1 MSRGLGDVYKRQPIG
16 LAVGFFIGKGIV
28 PYIMAISNYNSG
40 KVSVSLNPLIFVGA
54 ALFSLFTVAISTR
67 KPGKMAA
74 AISPVEAV
82 KYTDSNADIRKKNK
96 KSTDGGKIYKMALS
110 NLGRNR
116 KRTVLVIVSLSL
128 SVILMNSVVTM
139 TESFDL
145 DKYLS
150 TFVDTDFL
158 AAHAQYFNNDY
169 RLSLIHI

>member
-1 MSRGLGDVYKRQPIG
+1 
-16 LAVGFFIGKGIV
+16 
-28 PYIMAISNYNSG
+28 
-40 KVSVSLNPLIFVGA
+40 
-54 ALFSLFTVAISTR
+54 
-67 KPGKMAA
+67 MAA

-158 AAHAQYFNNDY
+158 AAHAQYFNNNY
-169 RLSLIHI
+169 RSNEVRVSESMIQAIEEETGFEEGGRIFFTRIFP

>member
-1 MSRGLGDVYKRQPIG
+1 MQISVKRTRNPPTAERYIKWLSPIW
-16 LAVGFFIGKGIV
+16 
-28 PYIMAISNYNSG
+28 
-40 KVSVSLNPLIFVGA
+40 
-54 ALFSLFTVAISTR
+54 
-67 KPGKMAA
+67 
-74 AISPVEAV
+74 EE
-82 KYTDSNADIRKKNK
+82 
-96 KSTDGGKIYKMALS
+96 
-110 NLGRNR
+110 NR

-169 RLSLIHI
+169 RSNEERVSESYDSGN

>member
-1 MSRGLGDVYKRQPIG
+1 MP
-16 LAVGFFIGKGIV
+16 
-28 PYIMAISNYNSG
+28 
-40 KVSVSLNPLIFVGA
+40 
-54 ALFSLFTVAISTR
+54 
-67 KPGKMAA
+67 
-74 AISPVEAV
+74 ISPVEAV

-169 RLSLIHI
+169 RSNEERVSESMIQAIEEEPGFEKGGRIFFYQDVSVKMPEPNPIHLNENGAAVNAEARSRQFPSS